1 MVGAVILSRIHLVEY
16 VFLIEDVNPEVFN
29 MIKGMNE
36 SRTLA
41 KHSCAI
47 VEINLMVGNVT

>member
-1 MVGAVILSRIHLVEY
+1 MVGSVILSRIHLVEY

-41 KHSCAI
+41 KHSRAI